1 MIEAQALTRRFG
13 TQTAVAQ
20 LSLHVPDG
28 AILALLGQN
37 GAGKTTT
44 VRMLAGLLT
53 PTEGTARVGG
63 YDIRKE
69 ATAVRACVGLV
80 TDAPG
85 LFEQMKVPAYLD
97 FFGNLYG
104 MPAPDRRRR
113 IDELLAFFELTE
125 HRKAKMVGFSKG
137 MKQKVALARALMHNP
152 RVLFLDEPTS
162 GLDPL
167 ASRNVRELI
176 VNLKQAHRSIIL
188 CTHDLD
194 EAERLADEIIIMRKG
209 HVVARGT
216 AAALRAQM
224 SGETQVHIVFA
235 RPFPTATSLLKTV
248 NGLNAATPQSNEEQ
262 TQLTYQTMQPSL
274 VNPQVVTTLVG
285 AGAHIVSVT
294 CATSSLEDV
303 YASAMQDGTSE
314 QTDAASPNIER
325 VPSTSGNRTGR
336 GN

>member
-28 AILALLGQN
+28 AVLALLGQN

-63 YDIRKE
+63 YDIRQE

-85 LFEQMKVPAYLD
+85 LFEQMNVLAYLD

-104 MPAPDRRRR
+104 IPAPDRRRR
-113 IDELLAFFELTE
+113 IDELLTFFELTE
-125 HRKAKMVGFSKG
+125 HHKAKMVGFSKG

-176 VNLKQAHRSIIL
+176 MNLKQAHRSIIL

-194 EAERLADEIIIMRKG
+194 EAERLADEIVIMRKG
-209 HVVARGT
+209 QVVARGT
-216 AAALRAQM
+216 AATLRAQM

-235 RPFPTATSLLKTV
+235 HPFPTATSFLRTV
-248 NGLNAATPQSNEEQ
+248 NGHNNATPQSNKEQ
-262 TQLTYQTMQPSL
+262 TQLTYRTMQPSL
-274 VNPQVVTTLVG
+274 VNPQVVTALVG
-285 AGAHIVSVT
+285 AGAQIVSVT
-294 CATSSLEDV
+294 CETSSLEDV
-303 YASAMQDGTSE
+303 YASAMQDETSE
-314 QTDAASPNIER
+314 QTDAASPEIER
-325 VPSTSGNRTGR
+325 VPSTSGTRTGR